1 MEEKSQRIVVT
12 LPRDMYEAIKALAD
26 DNRRPMAEE
35 VRIAIEERLKKV
47 MPKKDQE
54 NPQLVAVATG
64 RA

>member
-35 VRIAIEERLKKV
+35 VRIAIEERLKKATS
-47 MPKKDQE
+47 KKEQSS
-54 NPQLVAVATG
+54 PQLVAVA
-64 RA
+64 AH